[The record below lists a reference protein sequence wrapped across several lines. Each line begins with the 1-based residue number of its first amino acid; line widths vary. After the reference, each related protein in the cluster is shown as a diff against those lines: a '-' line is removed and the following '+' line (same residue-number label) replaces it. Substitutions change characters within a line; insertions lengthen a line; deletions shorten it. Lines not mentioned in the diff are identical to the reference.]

1 MDRNVLFALACS
13 ALLISAAYLAGF
25 GTVAT
30 FTDSATV
37 SGNVASAENF
47 DGSVTVVDAVTNEQ
61 STGGGSGCTAEQ
73 DAVGNTDDGGAANAQ
88 AGGGGLGDCGGTG
101 GNGGTDGGRYVA
113 PVARPLTVGE
123 RE

>member
-1 MDRNVLFALACS
+1 MDRNVLFALACT

-47 DGSVTVVDAVTNEQ
+47 DGSLTVVDAVANEQ
-61 STGGGSGCTAEQ
+61 STGGEDDCTAEQ
-73 DAVGNTDDGGAANAQ
+73 DAGGNTNDGGAANAQ
-88 AGGGGLGDCGGTG
+88 DGGGLTDCGGTG

-113 PVARPLTVGE
+113 PAARPLTVGG
-123 RE
+123 RG